1 MKKYLVRMECWQVK
15 IFSKIISLIS
25 KRKVVQLSA
34 IFFLGLIVLNG
45 CKKKEDGIGLN
56 VQPQGDQLNVELIDT
71 ASIIT
76 YSIKEDSLKS
86 DELDGPSML
95 GTYVDPYFGKMD
107 ASIVSQIRLEA
118 SVDFTLASGSLD
130 SLVIDSVIMYL
141 ALQGSFGNL
150 DPQTFEVYQI
160 NEDIDIDSTYY
171 TNKLMTTTGPNL
183 AISGP
188 ITADPVSIGY
198 VGGSLTDFAILNI
211 PLSINDFGWNIF
223 NESGN
228 TSLSGNDGTGEFIDW
243 YKGLVIK
250 ANNPTQAVNDG
261 GIFYADMVNDFSKVT
276 IFYRDTSGTS
286 SEHDTLSF
294 DFNFNANCAHYNAV
308 DIDYSNTFVDAQFN
322 DSTFGM
328 DVFYLQALG
337 GTKAKINFPNLTD
350 FIDSGKVV
358 VNKAELILPIQYNS
372 LDNFTP
378 SEYLFLTRVDENGD
392 LSFLPDA
399 SESGHG
405 GQLNLASKNYTFNIT
420 RYINNIFAGEIL
432 NEDLTLVI
440 GGSGITA
447 NRVILNGAN
456 SLNKEKP
463 KLVLTYTKY

>member
-1 MKKYLVRMECWQVK
+1 MKKYLARMKCWQIEK
-15 IFSKIISLIS
+15 FSKIISLIS
-25 KRKVVQLSA
+25 KRKAINLSA
-34 IFFLGLIVLNG
+34 IFFLGLIVVTG
-45 CKKKEDGIGLN
+45 CKKKEDLIGLS
-56 VQPQGDQLNVELIDT
+56 VQPQGDQLNIELIDT

-76 YSIKEDSLKS
+76 YSIKEDSIKS
-86 DELDGPSML
+86 DELDGPCML
-95 GTYVDPYFGKMD
+95 GTYIDPYFGKMD

-130 SLVIDSVIMYL
+130 SLVIDSVVMSL

-150 DPQTFEVYQI
+150 DPQTFEVYQM

-171 TNKLMTTTGPNL
+171 TNKLMPTTGPNL

-188 ITADPVSIGY
+188 ITPDPVSVGY
-198 VGGSLTDFAILNI
+198 VGGALTEYAILNI
-211 PLSINDFGWNIF
+211 PLSINEFGWKIF

-228 TSLSGNDGTGEFIDW
+228 TSLSGNDGTGEFLDW

-250 ANNPTQAVNDG
+250 ANNPAQVVNNG
-261 GIFYADMVNDFSKVT
+261 GIIYTDMVNDFSKVT
-276 IFYRDTSGTS
+276 IYYRDTSGTS

-308 DIDYSNTFVDAQFN
+308 KIDYSNTFVEAQIN

-337 GTKAKINFPNLTD
+337 GTKAKIHLPNLTD
-350 FIDSGKVV
+350 FIESGKVV
-358 VNKAELILPIQYNS
+358 VNKAELTLPIQYNTS
-372 LDNFTP
+372 DNFTP
-378 SEYLFLTRVDENGD
+378 SDYLFLTRVDENGNT
-392 LSFLPDA
+392 SFLPDIN
-399 SESGHG
+399 ESNHG
-405 GQLNLASKNYTFNIT
+405 GQLDLTANNYTFNIT
-420 RYINNIFAGEIL
+420 RYVNKIFTGEFQ
-432 NEDLTLVI
+432 NDGLTLVV

-456 SLNKEKP
+456 SLNKDKP

>member
-1 MKKYLVRMECWQVK
+1 MEKYLVRMECWQVK
-15 IFSKIISLIS
+15 NFSKIISLIS
-25 KRKVVQLSA
+25 KRKVIKLSA
-34 IFFLGLIVLNG
+34 IFFLGLIVVIG

-56 VQPQGDQLNVELIDT
+56 VQPQGDQLNLNLIDT

-76 YSIKEDSLKS
+76 YSVKEDSLKS
-86 DELDGPSML
+86 DELAGPCML
-95 GTYVDPYFGKMD
+95 GTYIDPYFGKMD

-118 SVDFTLASGSLD
+118 SVDFTPASGSLD
-130 SLVIDSVIMYL
+130 SLVIDSVVMYL

-160 NEDIDIDSTYY
+160 NENIDIDSTYY
-171 TNKLMTTTGPNL
+171 TNKLMATTGPNL
-183 AISGP
+183 AVSGP
-188 ITADPVSIGY
+188 ITPDPVSVGY
-198 VGGSLTDFAILNI
+198 VEGLLTEYAILNI
-211 PLSINDFGWNIF
+211 PLSINEFGWKMF

-228 TSLSGNDGTGEFIDW
+228 TALSGNDGTGEFLDW

-250 ANNPTQAVNDG
+250 ANNPMQGVNDG

-276 IFYRDTSGTS
+276 IFYRDTSGAPI
-286 SEHDTLSF
+286 EHDTLSF

-308 DIDYSNTFVDAQFN
+308 DIDYSNTFVGAQIN

-337 GTKAKINFPNLTD
+337 GTKAKIHFPNLTD

-358 VNKAELILPIQYNS
+358 VNKAELILPIQYNA

-378 SEYLFLTRVDENGD
+378 SDYLFLTQVDENGNT
-392 LSFLPDA
+392 SFLPDA
-399 SESGHG
+399 NESGHG
-405 GQLNLASKNYTFNIT
+405 GQLDLTTNNYTFNIT
-420 RYINNIFAGEIL
+420 RYINSIFAGEIQ

-456 SLNKEKP
+456 SLNKDKP

>member
-15 IFSKIISLIS
+15 IFSKIISLRS

-118 SVDFTLASGSLD
+118 SVDFTSASGSLD

-250 ANNPTQAVNDG
+250 ANNPGQAVNDG

-308 DIDYSNTFVDAQFN
+308 DIDYSNTFVDAQIN

-337 GTKAKINFPNLTD
+337 GTKAKIHFPNLTD
-350 FIDSGKVV
+350 FIDSGEVV

-405 GQLNLASKNYTFNIT
+405 GQLDLASKNYTFNIT
-420 RYINNIFAGEIL
+420 RYINKIFAGEIL

>member
-1 MKKYLVRMECWQVK
+1 MEKYLVRMECWQVK
-15 IFSKIISLIS
+15 NFSKIISLIS
-25 KRKVVQLSA
+25 KRKVIKLSA
-34 IFFLGLIVLNG
+34 IFFLGLIVVIG

-56 VQPQGDQLNVELIDT
+56 VQPQGDQLNVNLIDT

-76 YSIKEDSLKS
+76 YSVKEDSLKS

-95 GTYVDPYFGKMD
+95 GTYIDPYFGKME

-118 SVDFTLASGSLD
+118 SVDFSLASGSLD

-150 DPQTFEVYQI
+150 DPQTFEVYQMD
-160 NEDIDIDSTYY
+160 EDIDIDSTYY
-171 TNKLMTTTGPNL
+171 TNKLMPTTGPNL
-183 AISGP
+183 AVSGP
-188 ITADPVSIGY
+188 ITPDPVSVGY
-198 VGGSLTDFAILNI
+198 VEGLLTEYAILNI
-211 PLSINDFGWNIF
+211 PLSINEFGWKMF

-228 TSLSGNDGTGEFIDW
+228 TALSGNDGTGEFLDW

-250 ANNPTQAVNDG
+250 ANNPMQGVNDG

-276 IFYRDTSGTS
+276 IFYRDTSGTA

-308 DIDYSNTFVDAQFN
+308 DIDYSNTFVGAQIN

-337 GTKAKINFPNLTD
+337 GTKAKIHFPNLTD

-358 VNKAELILPIQYNS
+358 VNKAELVLPIQYNS

-378 SEYLFLTRVDENGD
+378 SEYLFLTRVDENGNI
-392 LSFLPDA
+392 SFLPDA
-399 SESGHG
+399 NESGHG
-405 GQLNLASKNYTFNIT
+405 GQLDLTTNNYTFNIT
-420 RYINNIFAGEIL
+420 RYINNIFAGEMP

-456 SLNKEKP
+456 SLYKDKP